1 MSRMPMPSF
10 DDPALRSAM
19 KAYLDVA
26 DRLDE
31 LSSVGGEAREVID
44 LAETKA
50 IAGMALRNRLAEAG
64 WTAPASPR
72 VHSSPAQRLTV

>member
-1 MSRMPMPSF
+1 MPMPSF

-31 LSSVGGEAREVID
+31 LSSVGGEPRQLLD
-44 LAETKA
+44 LAESKA
-50 IAGMALRNRLAEAG
+50 IAGMALRKRLCDAG
-64 WTAPASPR
+64 WTAPVADAIGQR
-72 VHSSPAQRLTV
+72 VTL

>member
-31 LSSVGGEAREVID
+31 LSSVGGEARELLD
-44 LAETKA
+44 LAESKA
-50 IAGMALRNRLAEAG
+50 IAGMALGKRLSEAG
-64 WTAPASPR
+64 WTTPVSAAVDQR
-72 VHSSPAQRLTV
+72 VTL

>member
-1 MSRMPMPSF
+1 MSRMPMPNF

-26 DRLDE
+26 ERLDE
-31 LSSVGGEAREVID
+31 LSEVGGEARDLLD

-50 IAGMALRNRLAEAG
+50 IAGMALRKRLADAG
-64 WTAPASPR
+64 WTAPVSAAMGQR
-72 VHSSPAQRLTV
+72 VSL

>member
-31 LSSVGGEAREVID
+31 LSSVGGEPRQLLD

-50 IAGMALRNRLAEAG
+50 IASMALRKRLAEAG
-64 WTAPASPR
+64 WTAPVVAAVGQR
-72 VHSSPAQRLTV
+72 VTL

>member
-1 MSRMPMPSF
+1 MSGMPMPSF
-10 DDPALRSAM
+10 DEPALRSAM

-31 LSSVGGEAREVID
+31 LSAVGGEPRQLLD

-50 IAGMALRNRLAEAG
+50 IAGMALRKRLAEAG
-64 WTAPASPR
+64 WTAPVSAA
-72 VHSSPAQRLTV
+72 VGQRLTV